1 MVLASAGLL
10 VLIATDIDEVKRV
23 IESRNPHV
31 VNFAQRSRPHA
42 GVVKAMSGSSLAF
55 DFNRNSRRPAGYNWA
70 IEATQAKKEVISI
83 GQR

>member
-1 MVLASAGLL
+1 
-10 VLIATDIDEVKRV
+10 
-23 IESRNPHV
+23 
-31 VNFAQRSRPHA
+31 
-42 GVVKAMSGSSLAF
+42 MSGSSLAF